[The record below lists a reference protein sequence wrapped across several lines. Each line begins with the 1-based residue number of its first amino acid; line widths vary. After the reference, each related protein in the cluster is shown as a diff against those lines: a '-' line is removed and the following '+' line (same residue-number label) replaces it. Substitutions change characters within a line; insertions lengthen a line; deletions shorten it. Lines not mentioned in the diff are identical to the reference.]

1 LWCTKQGLVHL
12 YIVPF
17 SYLEKGLLTF
27 TISVLLADED
37 FKATSSLWLFD
48 ILVANVK
55 IIMMKTGTSKSKNG
69 DTFANFFIIVLF

>member
-1 LWCTKQGLVHL
+1 MHL
-12 YIVPF
+12 YIEPI
-17 SYLEKGLLTF
+17 SYLEKGLLIF
-27 TISVLLADED
+27 TNSLLVVDED
-37 FKATSSLWLFD
+37 FKATSSLWLFE

>member
-1 LWCTKQGLVHL
+1 MHL
-12 YIVPF
+12 YIEPI
-17 SYLEKGLLTF
+17 SYLEKGLLIF
-27 TISVLLADED
+27 TNSLLVLDED
-37 FKATSSLWLFD
+37 FKATSSLWLFE

>member
-1 LWCTKQGLVHL
+1 MHL
-12 YIVPF
+12 YVGPI

-27 TISVLLADED
+27 TNSLLVTDED